1 MRQNLSKTLQ
11 YVFCLLGMLL
21 WMLAGYL
28 HVFVNAAGIN
38 GSLTMVCQT
47 KDGVMLEGM
56 EWELYLVGH
65 RTADGSTYELI
76 EDYAR
81 YPISFED
88 TSAAGLLETADT
100 LESYVIFNEPYDEGV
115 TDANGNLKFSGL
127 EEGLYLVYGD
137 NVQIGDTVYF
147 FASFLVEISSADE
160 GTVHRTAYPKY
171 VSMNASGAQS
181 GHKVSKIWQND
192 ETEPENRSAYV
203 TVEIYR
209 DKQLYRTVRLDES
222 NDWTYEWEIDGIYK
236 WNVVEV
242 DIPAGYDVTYRTDAT
257 EFLIVNTF
265 TDSSS
270 ITDTVPTTDSLET
283 ETVPTTTG
291 TDSVVTETMASTET
305 DMTEPTTEMTDGT
318 DETTQTTPNTTAAT
332 STTTSTTTTTTTT
345 TTEKI
350 PQTGQLWWPVPL
362 LAIAGLISICIGVK
376 LYVKE

>member
-1 MRQNLSKTLQ
+1 MRQNLGKKMQ
-11 YVFCLLGMLL
+11 FVFCLLGMLL

-28 HVFVNAAGIN
+28 HVFVSAAGIN

-47 KDGVMLEGM
+47 EDGVMLEGM

-76 EDYAR
+76 EDYAKF
-81 YPISFED
+81 PISFED

-171 VSMNASGAQS
+171 ISMNASGLES
-181 GHKVSKIWQND
+181 GHKVSKIWEND
-192 ETEPENRSAYV
+192 ETEIENRSAYI
-203 TVEIYR
+203 TVKIYR
-209 DKQLYRTVRLDES
+209 DKELYDTVKLDES
-222 NDWTYEWEIDGIYK
+222 NNWEYEWACDGVYK

-242 DIPAGYDVTYRTDAT
+242 DIPAGYDVIYRTDAT
-257 EFLIVNTF
+257 EFIIVNTF

-270 ITDTVPTTDSLET
+270 ITDTMPSTDSEFTDTTPESTGTNSVIT
-283 ETVPTTTG
+283 ETAV
-291 TDSVVTETMASTET
+291 STET
-305 DMTEPTTEMTDGT
+305 DVTEPTTEGT
-318 DETTQTTPNTTAAT
+318 NGTTAQTTKNTTAAT